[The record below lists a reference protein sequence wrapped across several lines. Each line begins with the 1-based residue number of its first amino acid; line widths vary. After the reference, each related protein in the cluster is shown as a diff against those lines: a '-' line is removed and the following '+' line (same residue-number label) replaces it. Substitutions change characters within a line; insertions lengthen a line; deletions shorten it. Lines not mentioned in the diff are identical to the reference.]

1 MSSASF
7 AGFRVLHPAY
17 VEDSDPLQLQQL
29 SIFFQGNLGII
40 QVLPIRPEKKVI
52 KCCLNIV
59 AGGKV
64 ASLSLR

>member
-40 QVLPIRPEKKVI
+40 QVLPIRPEKKSNQMLP
-52 KCCLNIV
+52 KHC
-59 AGGKV
+59 
-64 ASLSLR
+64 SWWESS

>member
-29 SIFFQGNLGII
+29 SIFSKEI
-40 QVLPIRPEKKVI
+40 
-52 KCCLNIV
+52 
-59 AGGKV
+59 
-64 ASLSLR
+64 